1 MDAKRREA
9 LPTAKPMNL
18 AARVK
23 AFNERL
29 SEPES
34 MAGRSSGEEHELP
47 VFAPPSPEALE
58 SQRLRREGL
67 LVADEEESAALL
79 EEQRRR
85 SRGRFDL
92 APEARFVTDDLA
104 VVADA
109 NVAAT
114 ELLGLEVRLI
124 RGHWLASF
132 VAQSDLGRFRMALSE
147 LATEGET
154 EVDLHLVGARG
165 ASAMVTL
172 SASRAGDTALYSWCA
187 RRVPSTSG
195 VREAPPR
202 PERARREPEPVD
214 ALQQALDERE
224 RLLEDTRRQCS
235 ELASAQHE
243 RDVSMAVLAHE
254 LRGPMSAI
262 LGWTRLLRH
271 PRMDPAQRERALE
284 VIEQNALL
292 QRALVDDLMDS
303 SRMVAQRVE
312 IERVPLNLGDVVGW
326 VVDGAQPRATEKE
339 ITLTCEL
346 DDGCTVL
353 GDPWRLS
360 QVVTNLLTNALKFTP
375 TGGAVS
381 VSVTA
386 GDGVATLRVADT
398 GVGIAPDQLPRIFER
413 FHQASH
419 AHNADGGL
427 GLGLFLVRTIVEMHG
442 GTVSGES
449 PGVGPGLGSVFTVT
463 LPRTDG

>member
-1 MDAKRREA
+1 MDAKRRES
-9 LPTAKPMNL
+9 LPAAKPMNL

-23 AFNERL
+23 AFTERL

-34 MAGRSSGEEHELP
+34 MAGRSPGEVHELP

-58 SQRLRREGL
+58 SQSLRREGL
-67 LVADEEESAALL
+67 LVVDEESATLL
-79 EEQRRR
+79 EEERRR
-85 SRGRFDL
+85 SRLVFDL
-92 APEARFVTDDLA
+92 APEARFVTDHLA
-104 VVADA
+104 MVTDV

-114 ELLGLEVRLI
+114 EMLGLEARLI

-147 LATEGET
+147 LANEGET
-154 EVDLHLVGARG
+154 EIDLHLAAARG

-172 SASRAGDTALYSWCA
+172 SASRAGDTALFSWCA
-187 RRVPSTSG
+187 RRVALTSD

-202 PERARREPEPVD
+202 PERARRAVEPVD
-214 ALQQALDERE
+214 ALQQALEERE

-235 ELASAQHE
+235 ELATAQHE
-243 RDVSMAVLAHE
+243 RDLSMAVLAHE

-303 SRMVAQRVE
+303 SRMVAQRVD

-326 VVDGAQPRATEKE
+326 VVDGAQPRAAEKE
-339 ITLTCEL
+339 IALTCEL
-346 DDGCTVL
+346 ADGCMVL

-375 TGGAVS
+375 PGGAVS
-381 VSVTA
+381 ARVTA

-413 FHQASH
+413 FHQASL
-419 AHNADGGL
+419 AHDAAGGL

-442 GTVSGES
+442 GTVTGES
-449 PGVGPGLGSVFTVT
+449 PGVGPGLGAVFTVT
-463 LPRTDG
+463 LPLAEG

>member
-9 LPTAKPMNL
+9 LPSAMPMNL

-23 AFNERL
+23 AFTERL
-29 SEPES
+29 GEPGPV
-34 MAGRSSGEEHELP
+34 AARPPGEDQELP
-47 VFAPPSPEALE
+47 VFATPSPEALE
-58 SQRLRREGL
+58 SQSLRREGL
-67 LVADEEESAALL
+67 LVVDGESATLL
-79 EEQRRR
+79 EEERRR
-85 SRGRFDL
+85 SRRAFDL
-92 APEARFVTDDLA
+92 APEARFVTDDLG

-109 NVAAT
+109 NVAAS
-114 ELLGLEVRLI
+114 EMLGLEAGLI

-147 LATEGET
+147 LASEGET
-154 EVDLHLVGARG
+154 EVDLHLAGARG

-172 SASRAGDTALYSWCA
+172 SASRAGDTALFSWCA
-187 RRVPSTSG
+187 RRVTPSSG

-202 PERARREPEPVD
+202 PERARREVEPVD

-224 RLLEDTRRQCS
+224 RMLEDTRRQCS
-235 ELASAQHE
+235 ELATAQRE
-243 RDVSMAVLAHE
+243 RDVSITVLAHE

-292 QRALVDDLMDS
+292 QRALVEDLLDS
-303 SRMVAQRVE
+303 SRMAAQRVE
-312 IERVPLNLGDVVGW
+312 IERVPLGLGDVVGW
-326 VVDGAQPRATEKE
+326 VVDGAQPRAAEKE
-339 ITLTCEL
+339 ITLSCEL
-346 DDGCTVL
+346 AEGCMVL

-375 TGGAVS
+375 QGGAVS
-381 VSVTA
+381 VRVTA
-386 GDGVATLRVADT
+386 GDGVATLQVADT

-413 FHQASH
+413 FHQANQDHDSS
-419 AHNADGGL
+419 GGL

-442 GTVSGES
+442 GTVTGES
-449 PGVGPGLGSVFTVT
+449 PGVGPGLGSVFTVI
-463 LPRTDG
+463 LPLTDG